1 MGQGLWQPVEKQL
14 LGVLVVITLA
24 WWLAGNSVSVG
35 VQF

>member
-1 MGQGLWQPVEKQL
+1 MDQGLWQPLDRQV

>member
-1 MGQGLWQPVEKQL
+1 MGQGLWQPVEKQA

>member
-1 MGQGLWQPVEKQL
+1 MGQGLWQPLDRQVL
-14 LGVLVVITLA
+14 RVLVVITLA